1 MKPLGLRNYGKQ
13 GSKLGLTYPI
23 DLNHIK
29 ILLLVQP
36 NLNSRIIHQAF
47 MATYSEKPC
56 NFQYKIKNMK
66 RIQLIGIIALLI
78 SGLVAMGAA
87 SSENITDISRYF
99 YNGDGRLNLLSE
111 KNGISF
117 NGQYR
122 KSKGIYDEN
131 ALKTINRLFGAE
143 TDRPLST
150 ISLRLIE
157 FLDYLEDHLH
167 PGARI
172 TIVSGYRSPQYN
184 TDLRNKGMLAAKAS
198 LHQYGMAA
206 DIKIKGISS
215 KRVWNT
221 VKKLGFG
228 GTGYYKGELVH
239 IDVGPARSWDEKTSG
254 VGTDISIQNKLIG
267 LVTDYDIYLPGEMI
281 DLRFIRMTA
290 FPIGVN
296 PEFVLEKLEK
306 NGLSRKIVRFI
317 PSFAI
322 TAKTQCQQFS
332 DIAQMMGIRWKLP
345 SDILP
350 GRYKIRASFCQRLW
364 EDMPTEIFTP
374 EFDISHQ

>member
-1 MKPLGLRNYGKQ
+1 MR
-13 GSKLGLTYPI
+13 
-23 DLNHIK
+23 
-29 ILLLVQP
+29 
-36 NLNSRIIHQAF
+36 
-47 MATYSEKPC
+47 
-56 NFQYKIKNMK
+56 
-66 RIQLIGIIALLI
+66 RIQLVGIVILLI
-78 SGLVAMGAA
+78 LGFVSTRTSA
-87 SSENITDISRYF
+87 SETITDVSRYF
-99 YNGDGRLNLLSE
+99 YNGDGKIKLYSE

-122 KSKGIYDEN
+122 KSKGIYDEKS
-131 ALKTINRLFGAE
+131 LKTIHRLFGAE
-143 TDRPLST
+143 KDRPLST

-172 TIVSGYRSPQYN
+172 TIVSGWRSPQYN
-184 TDLRNKGMLAAKAS
+184 TDLRNKGRLAAKAS

-206 DIKIKGISS
+206 DIKIQGTSS

-254 VGTDISIQNKLIG
+254 VGTDISTQNKLLG
-267 LVTDYDIYLPGEMI
+267 LVTEYDIYLPGEMI

-296 PEFVLEKLEK
+296 PEFVLEKVEK
-306 NGLSRKIVRFI
+306 NGQSKEIVRFK

-322 TAKTQCQQFS
+322 AAKNQCPRFY
-332 DIAQMMGIRWKLP
+332 DIGQMAGIRWKLTN
-345 SDILP
+345 DILP

-364 EDMPTEIFTP
+364 EDMPTEIYTP
-374 EFDISHQ
+374 EFDINHR

>member
-1 MKPLGLRNYGKQ
+1 MKQ
-13 GSKLGLTYPI
+13 
-23 DLNHIK
+23 
-29 ILLLVQP
+29 
-36 NLNSRIIHQAF
+36 
-47 MATYSEKPC
+47 
-56 NFQYKIKNMK
+56 
-66 RIQLIGIIALLI
+66 IQLIGIVSLLI
-78 SGLVAMGAA
+78 LVFAATGTA
-87 SSENITDISRYF
+87 SSGTIPDVSRFF
-99 YNGDGRLNLLSE
+99 YNGDGKINLVSE

-122 KSKGIYDEN
+122 KSKGIYDEK
-131 ALKTINRLFGAE
+131 ALKTIHRLFGAE
-143 TDRPLST
+143 KDRPLST
-150 ISLRLIE
+150 VSLRLIE

-184 TDLRNKGMLAAKAS
+184 TDLRNKGRLAAKAS

-206 DIKIKGISS
+206 DIKIQGTSS

-254 VGTDISIQNKLIG
+254 VGTDISTQNKLIG
-267 LVTDYDIYLPGEMI
+267 LVTDYDIYLPGEMM

-296 PEFVLEKLEK
+296 PEVVLEKVEK
-306 NGLSRKIVRFI
+306 NGQSKEMGRFR

-322 TAKTQCQQFS
+322 AVKSQCPQFS
-332 DIAQMMGIRWKLP
+332 DIDQMMGIRWKLP

-364 EDMPTEIFTP
+364 EDMPAEIYTP
-374 EFDISHQ
+374 EFAVIHR

>member
-1 MKPLGLRNYGKQ
+1 MKTTLK
-13 GSKLGLTYPI
+13 
-23 DLNHIK
+23 
-29 ILLLVQP
+29 
-36 NLNSRIIHQAF
+36 F
-47 MATYSEKPC
+47 
-56 NFQYKIKNMK
+56 
-66 RIQLIGIIALLI
+66 GIAALLI
-78 SGLVAMGAA
+78 LGFVAA
-87 SSENITDISRYF
+87 SCLASENITDVSRYF
-99 YNGDGRLNLLSE
+99 YHGDGWISLVSD

-131 ALKTINRLFGAE
+131 ALKTIYRLFGAE
-143 TDRPLST
+143 KDRPLST

-157 FLDYLEDHLH
+157 FLDYLEDNLH

-172 TIVSGYRSPQYN
+172 TIVSGWRSPQYN
-184 TDLRNKGMLAAKAS
+184 TDLRNKGRLAAKAS

-206 DIKIKGISS
+206 DLKIKGTSS

-254 VGTDISIQNKLIG
+254 VGTDISTQNKLIG

-296 PEFVLEKLEK
+296 PEFVLEKVEK
-306 NGLSRKIVRFI
+306 NGQSKEITRFK
-317 PSFAI
+317 PSFEIA
-322 TAKTQCQQFS
+322 AKNQCPQFS
-332 DIAQMMGIRWKLP
+332 DIGQMMGIRWKLTN
-345 SDILP
+345 DILP

-374 EFDISHQ
+374 EFVINR

>member
-1 MKPLGLRNYGKQ
+1 
-13 GSKLGLTYPI
+13 
-23 DLNHIK
+23 
-29 ILLLVQP
+29 
-36 NLNSRIIHQAF
+36 
-47 MATYSEKPC
+47 
-56 NFQYKIKNMK
+56 
-66 RIQLIGIIALLI
+66 
-78 SGLVAMGAA
+78 MGFVAA
-87 SSENITDISRYF
+87 SCLASENITDVSRYF
-99 YNGDGRLNLLSE
+99 YHGDGWISLVSD

-122 KSKGIYDEN
+122 KSKGIYDEK
-131 ALKTINRLFGAE
+131 ALKTIYRLFGAE
-143 TDRPLST
+143 KDRPLST

-157 FLDYLEDHLH
+157 FLDYLEDNLH

-172 TIVSGYRSPQYN
+172 TIVSGWRSPQYN
-184 TDLRNKGMLAAKAS
+184 TDLRNKGRLAAKAS

-206 DIKIKGISS
+206 DLKIKGTSS
-215 KRVWNT
+215 KRIWNT

-254 VGTDISIQNKLIG
+254 VGTDISTQNKLIG

-296 PEFVLEKLEK
+296 PEFVLEKVEK
-306 NGLSRKIVRFI
+306 NGQSKEITRFK
-317 PSFAI
+317 PSFEIA
-322 TAKTQCQQFS
+322 AKNQCPQFS
-332 DIAQMMGIRWKLP
+332 DIGQMMGIRWKLTN
-345 SDILP
+345 DILP

-374 EFDISHQ
+374 EFVINR